1 MRSYDRIFVD
11 SATTSEYNEGGSEV
25 ALVRSRADDK
35 DILQFLSRA
44 RQLLI
49 SGDYVFVSRMKNLQ
63 ALAQHGLTIQDAKD
77 EILNLSI
84 RDYYK
89 GPKQDF
95 DPGQPGDVWEFKTLV
110 DGKQFYVKL
119 KIQCRNGKEILK
131 CLSFHEDE
139 FV

>member
-11 SATTSEYNEGGSEV
+11 SATTSEYNEVGSEV
-25 ALVRSRADDK
+25 ALVRNRADDK

-77 EILNLSI
+77 
-84 RDYYK
+84 
-89 GPKQDF
+89 
-95 DPGQPGDVWEFKTLV
+95 V
-110 DGKQFYVKL
+110 
-119 KIQCRNGKEILK
+119 IQCRNMKEILK

>member
-1 MRSYDRIFVD
+1 MWSHDRIFID
-11 SATTSEYNEGGSEV
+11 SGSTADYNVGGSEV
-25 ALVRSRADDK
+25 ALVRNRADDK
-35 DILQFLSRA
+35 DILQFLTRA
-44 RQLLI
+44 KQLLV
-49 SGDYVFVSRMKNLQ
+49 SGEYVFVSRMKNMQ

-77 EILNLSI
+77 VILDLTV

-95 DPGQPGDVWEFKTLV
+95 DPSQPGDVWEFKKLV

-119 KIQCRNGKEILK
+119 KIQCRNMKEILK